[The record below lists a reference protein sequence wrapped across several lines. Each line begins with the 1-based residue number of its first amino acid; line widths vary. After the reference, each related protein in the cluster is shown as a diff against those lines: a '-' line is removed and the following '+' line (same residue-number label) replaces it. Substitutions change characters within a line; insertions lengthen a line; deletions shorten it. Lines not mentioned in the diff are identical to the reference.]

1 MYKNWNNI
9 KSTAFYWLLFMK
21 KISQP
26 LYVTSASGQHGW
38 DRDQMFPNTV
48 NNKEKNTWTRSFKHW
63 PSGSSGQYLQRK
75 KHTHTHT
82 HTHTCSLWCRPRM
95 NECTH
100 THTHTHVPYG
110 ADPEWTN
117 ARTHTH
123 THTHVFP
130 MAQTQNERMHTHTHT
145 HRHLCF
151 LWCRDRTQVARAHEC
166 WKAESCPGR
175 EPGGLAHA
183 PEAPPYTTRE
193 STHREWGAAPGSLK
207 AERSLCFHLSEKKNL
222 LIPRALRRV
231 LPLQRR
237 QKVKPSAVLTTLK

>member
-63 PSGSSGQYLQRK
+63 PSGSSGQYFQRK

-82 HTHTCSLWCRPRM
+82 HTCSLWHRPRM
-95 NECTH
+95 NEC
-100 THTHTHVPYG
+100 
-110 ADPEWTN
+110 
-117 ARTHTH
+117 
-123 THTHVFP
+123 
-130 MAQTQNERMHTHTHT
+130 THTHT

>member
-1 MYKNWNNI
+1 M
-9 KSTAFYWLLFMK
+9 SLQLLVNMDETGTKCSQTLWTTKK
-21 KISQP
+21 KIHEQGV
-26 LYVTSASGQHGW
+26 L
-38 DRDQMFPNTV
+38 NTG
-48 NNKEKNTWTRSFKHW
+48 HQAAQ
-63 PSGSSGQYLQRK
+63 GSISRERN
-75 KHTHTHT
+75 THTHT
-82 HTHTCSLWCRPRM
+82 HTR
-95 NECTH
+95 
-100 THTHTHVPYG
+100 VPYG
-110 ADPEWTN
+110 TDPEWTN
-117 ARTHTH
+117 A
-123 THTHVFP
+123 
-130 MAQTQNERMHTHTHT
+130 HTHTHT